1 MTERTRKYI
10 QPEES
15 REEYPGENDVPLDL
29 VYTYVDGD
37 DPLHHLKRRHWDSDQ
52 TGGGLEDRVRFC
64 NLGEIRYS
72 VRSALKH
79 MPWIRR
85 IYIVTDSQTPRV
97 DECLIGSGRVVI
109 VDHRDIIP
117 QEYLPNFNSIAIES
131 FLHRIEG
138 LSDIYLYDNDDY
150 MHFSSVP
157 KDFFIRTAAGGK
169 ISLELHGRLAAVRR
183 AMHAL
188 SCLLP
193 GRAAGFVANPHT
205 TAISNAYSMLRSR
218 SRSLKPGEI
227 IGPRHF
233 TQIHRKSTAWRL
245 DEEFSVELHENRSH
259 RFRCS
264 GRFSYAVLAYSMEL
278 AWHPEDAAR
287 IQWVRRDRDVFEMF
301 DFTALFADRSRI
313 WKKIGSSHAMFA
325 CLNNIPLSERAAF
338 LDAMEEKG
346 LNGFP

>member
-1 MTERTRKYI
+1 MTERTPMDRL
-10 QPEES
+10 
-15 REEYPGENDVPLDL
+15 PGETRDDSAGGDDVPVDL

-37 DPLHHLKRRHWDSDQ
+37 DPRHQEKRRQWTPDQ
-52 TGGGLEDRVRFC
+52 AGDGLENRVRFC
-64 NLGEIRYS
+64 NVGEIRYS

-85 IYIVTDSQTPRV
+85 VFIVTDSQTPRV
-97 DECLIGSGRVVI
+97 DERLISSGRVVI

-117 QEYLPNFNSIAIES
+117 GEYLPTFNSIAIES

-150 MHFSSVP
+150 MHFSSLP
-157 KDFFIRTAAGGK
+157 KEFFIRTAAGGK

-205 TAISNAYSMLRSR
+205 TAISNAYSLLRSR
-218 SRSLKPGEI
+218 DRPLKPGEI

-233 TQIHRKSTAWRL
+233 TQVHRKSTAWRL
-245 DEEFSVELHENRSH
+245 EEEFSTELHENRSH

-264 GRFSYAVLAYSMEL
+264 GRFSHAVLAYSMEL

-287 IQWVRRDRDVFEMF
+287 VHWLYRDRDVFEMF
-301 DFTALFADRSRI
+301 DFTALFADHGRLWR
-313 WKKIGSSHAMFA
+313 KVGSSRAMFA
-325 CLNNIPLSERAAF
+325 CLNNIPLSEEAAF
-338 LDAMEEKG
+338 LETMEEKG
-346 LNGFP
+346 LSEFP